1 MKDKQIPEEELFV
14 ELDSMY
20 QRVADIEKEEAAETL
35 IPEKKKPKQKK
46 KRSYRYFIIVAS
58 ISFIILASIFTLTI
72 LKPTI
77 IPQLFKIG
85 DTKPSTV
92 VTPPARPKLPKV
104 ATPPAPSK
112 SPSAVATAPTTSA
125 PPAVAPSPE
134 PAKPPAVV
142 TPLEPPTSP
151 AVATSPATSPTPS
164 VAPSPEPTKTP
175 AEPLSAQTKQE
186 TAKTAQEEV
195 KKEKAI
201 SQEITKPSRPLPQ
214 GRYYAIQVGA
224 FSDME
229 YVRELVEALKKDGLE
244 AYWLTMKS
252 RSRGTLYRVFVGQFM
267 NENEAAQFLKDKK
280 ILKNYP
286 DSFIKEVSSSKMNP

>member
-20 QRVADIEKEEAAETL
+20 QRVADIEKEEAAETS
-35 IPEKKKPKQKK
+35 IPEKKKPRQNK

-77 IPQLFKIG
+77 IPQLFKLG
-85 DTKPSTV
+85 DTQPSTV
-92 VTPPARPKLPKV
+92 APPPALPKRPKV

-112 SPSAVATAPTTSA
+112 
-125 PPAVAPSPE
+125 
-134 PAKPPAVV
+134 PPAVV
-142 TPLEPPTSP
+142 TPSEPPTSP

-164 VAPSPEPTKTP
+164 VAPS
-175 AEPLSAQTKQE
+175 AEPPKPPTESLSVQTKQE

-201 SQEITKPSRPLPQ
+201 SQEISKPSKPLPQ

-229 YVRELVEALKKDGLE
+229 NVRELVEALKKEGLE

-252 RSRGTLYRVFVGQFM
+252 RNRGTLYRVLVGQFM
-267 NENEAAQFLKDKK
+267 NENEAAQFLKNKK

-286 DSFIKEVSSSKMNP
+286 DSFIKEVSPSKINP

>member
-85 DTKPSTV
+85 DTQPSTV
-92 VTPPARPKLPKV
+92 VTPPPTPKRPAAVPSPAAPK
-104 ATPPAPSK
+104 PP
-112 SPSAVATAPTTSA
+112 AVATAPMTS
-125 PPAVAPSPE
+125 PLPAVAPSPE
-134 PAKPPAVV
+134 PAKPPAV
-142 TPLEPPTSP
+142 
-151 AVATSPATSPTPS
+151 ATSPATPPTPS
-164 VAPSPEPTKTP
+164 VAPSPEPSEPP
-175 AEPLSAQTKQE
+175 AEPFSSQTKQE
-186 TAKTAQEEV
+186 TAKTAQEEG
-195 KKEKAI
+195 KKENAI
-201 SQEITKPSRPLPQ
+201 SQEITKPSKPLPQ

-229 YVRELVEALKKDGLE
+229 NVRELVEALKKEGME

-252 RSRGTLYRVFVGQFM
+252 RNRGTLYRVLVGQFM
-267 NENEAAQFLKDKK
+267 NENEAAQFLKDKN

-286 DSFIKEVSSSKMNP
+286 DSFIKEVLSVKINP

>member
-104 ATPPAPSK
+104 ATPHAPSK
-112 SPSAVATAPTTSA
+112 PPPIVTS
-125 PPAVAPSPE
+125 S
-134 PAKPPAVV
+134 
-142 TPLEPPTSP
+142 EPPTSP

-164 VAPSPEPTKTP
+164 VAPSPEPPKPP
-175 AEPLSAQTKQE
+175 AESLSVQTKQE
-186 TAKTAQEEV
+186 TMKTAQEEV

-201 SQEITKPSRPLPQ
+201 SQEITKPGKPLPQ

-224 FSDME
+224 FSDMKN
-229 YVRELVEALKKDGLE
+229 VQELVEALKKEGLD

-252 RSRGTLYRVFVGQFM
+252 RNRGTLYRVVVGQFM
-267 NENEAAQFLKDKK
+267 DENEAVQFLKDKK

-286 DSFIKEVSSSKMNP
+286 DSFIKEVSSSKINP

>member
-20 QRVADIEKEEAAETL
+20 QRVADIEKEEAAETS
-35 IPEKKKPKQKK
+35 IPEKKKPRQNK

-77 IPQLFKIG
+77 IPQLFKMG
-85 DTKPSTV
+85 DTQPSTV
-92 VTPPARPKLPKV
+92 VTPPPTPKRPAAIPSSAAPK
-104 ATPPAPSK
+104 PP
-112 SPSAVATAPTTSA
+112 AVATAPTTSA

-134 PAKPPAVV
+134 PAKPPAVA
-142 TPLEPPTSP
+142 P
-151 AVATSPATSPTPS
+151 SPATSPTPS
-164 VAPSPEPTKTP
+164 VAPSPAPPKPP
-175 AEPLSAQTKQE
+175 AESLSVQTKQE
-186 TAKTAQEEV
+186 TAKTGQEEA

-201 SQEITKPSRPLPQ
+201 SQEITKPSKPLPQ

-229 YVRELVEALKKDGLE
+229 NVRELVEALKKEGME

-252 RSRGTLYRVFVGQFM
+252 RNKGTLYRVLVGQFV
-267 NENEAAQFLKDKK
+267 NENEATQFLKDKK

-286 DSFIKEVSSSKMNP
+286 DSFIKEFSSSKINP

>member
-20 QRVADIEKEEAAETL
+20 QRVADIEKEEAAETS
-35 IPEKKKPKQKK
+35 IPEKKIPRQNK

-58 ISFIILASIFTLTI
+58 ISFIILASIFTVTI

-77 IPQLFKIG
+77 IPQLFKLG
-85 DTKPSTV
+85 DTQPSTV
-92 VTPPARPKLPKV
+92 APPPALPKLPKV
-104 ATPPAPSK
+104 ATPPAPS
-112 SPSAVATAPTTSA
+112 
-125 PPAVAPSPE
+125 
-134 PAKPPAVV
+134 KPPAVV

-164 VAPSPEPTKTP
+164 VAPSAEPPKPP
-175 AEPLSAQTKQE
+175 AESLSVQTKQE
-186 TAKTAQEEV
+186 TVKTAQEDV

-201 SQEITKPSRPLPQ
+201 SQEITKPSKPLPQ

-224 FSDME
+224 LSDME
-229 YVRELVEALKKDGLE
+229 NVRELVEALKKEGLE

-252 RSRGTLYRVFVGQFM
+252 RSRGTLYRVLVGQFM

>member
-20 QRVADIEKEEAAETL
+20 QRVADIEKEEAAETP
-35 IPEKKKPKQKK
+35 IPEKKKPRQNK
-46 KRSYRYFIIVAS
+46 KRSYRYFITVAS
-58 ISFIILASIFTLTI
+58 ISFIILASIFTVTI

-77 IPQLFKIG
+77 IPQLFKMG
-85 DTKPSTV
+85 DTQPSTV
-92 VTPPARPKLPKV
+92 APPPAPPKRPKV

-112 SPSAVATAPTTSA
+112 PPAVVTPSEPPTS
-125 PPAVAPSPE
+125 PAVAPSPE
-134 PAKPPAVV
+134 PPKPPAES
-142 TPLEPPTSP
+142 L
-151 AVATSPATSPTPS
+151 S
-164 VAPSPEPTKTP
+164 V
-175 AEPLSAQTKQE
+175 QTKQG
-186 TAKTAQEEV
+186 TAKTAKEEV

-201 SQEITKPSRPLPQ
+201 SQEITKPSKPLPQ

-229 YVRELVEALKKDGLE
+229 NVRELVEALKKEGLE
-244 AYWLTMKS
+244 AYWLAMKGS
-252 RSRGTLYRVFVGQFM
+252 NRGTLYRVLVGQFM

-286 DSFIKEVSSSKMNP
+286 DSFIKEVSSSKINP

>member
-85 DTKPSTV
+85 DTQPSTV

-112 SPSAVATAPTTSA
+112 PPSAVATSTTTSA

-134 PAKPPAVV
+134 PAKP
-142 TPLEPPTSP
+142 P

-164 VAPSPEPTKTP
+164 VAPSPEPPKTP
-175 AEPLSAQTKQE
+175 AEPLSVQTKQE

-201 SQEITKPSRPLPQ
+201 SQEITKPSKSLLQ

-224 FSDME
+224 FNDME
-229 YVRELVEALKKDGLE
+229 NVRELIETLKKDGLE

-286 DSFIKEVSSSKMNP
+286 DSFIKEVLSSKINP

>member
-104 ATPPAPSK
+104 ATPHAPSK
-112 SPSAVATAPTTSA
+112 
-125 PPAVAPSPE
+125 PPP
-134 PAKPPAVV
+134 VV
-142 TPLEPPTSP
+142 TSSEPPTSP

-164 VAPSPEPTKTP
+164 VAPSPEPPKPP
-175 AEPLSAQTKQE
+175 AESLSVQTKQE
-186 TAKTAQEEV
+186 TMKTAQEEV

-201 SQEITKPSRPLPQ
+201 SQEITKPGKPLPQ

-224 FSDME
+224 FSDMKN
-229 YVRELVEALKKDGLE
+229 VQELVEALKKEGLD

-252 RSRGTLYRVFVGQFM
+252 RNRGTLYRVVVGQFM
-267 NENEAAQFLKDKK
+267 DENEAVQFLKDKK

-286 DSFIKEVSSSKMNP
+286 DSFIKEVSSSKINP

>member
-20 QRVADIEKEEAAETL
+20 QRVADIEKEEAAEIS
-35 IPEKKKPKQKK
+35 IPEKKKPRQNKQNK

-77 IPQLFKIG
+77 IPQLFKLG
-85 DTKPSTV
+85 DTQPSTV
-92 VTPPARPKLPKV
+92 APPPALPKLPKV
-104 ATPPAPSK
+104 ATPPAPS
-112 SPSAVATAPTTSA
+112 
-125 PPAVAPSPE
+125 
-134 PAKPPAVV
+134 KPPAVV

-151 AVATSPATSPTPS
+151 AVATSPATSPTPP
-164 VAPSPEPTKTP
+164 VAPSAEPPKPP
-175 AEPLSAQTKQE
+175 AESLSAQTKQE

-201 SQEITKPSRPLPQ
+201 SQEITKPSKPLPQ

-224 FSDME
+224 LSDME
-229 YVRELVEALKKDGLE
+229 NVRELVEALKKEGLE

-252 RSRGTLYRVFVGQFM
+252 RNRGTLYRVLVGQFM

>member
-20 QRVADIEKEEAAETL
+20 QRVADIEKEEAAETS
-35 IPEKKKPKQKK
+35 IPEKKKPKQKR
-46 KRSYRYFIIVAS
+46 KRSYRYFIIVGS

-77 IPQLFKIG
+77 IPQLFKM
-85 DTKPSTV
+85 DTQPSTV
-92 VTPPARPKLPKV
+92 VTPPPTRKRPAAIPSPAAPK
-104 ATPPAPSK
+104 PP
-112 SPSAVATAPTTSA
+112 AVATAPITSA
-125 PPAVAPSPE
+125 PPAVSPSPE
-134 PAKPPAVV
+134 PAKP
-142 TPLEPPTSP
+142 P

-164 VAPSPEPTKTP
+164 VAPSPEPPKPP
-175 AEPLSAQTKQE
+175 AESLSVQTKQE
-186 TAKTAQEEV
+186 TMKTAQEEV

-201 SQEITKPSRPLPQ
+201 SQEITKPGKPLPQ

-224 FSDME
+224 FSDMKN
-229 YVRELVEALKKDGLE
+229 VQELVEALKKEGLD

-252 RSRGTLYRVFVGQFM
+252 RNRGTLYRVVVGQFM
-267 NENEAAQFLKDKK
+267 DENEAAQFLKDKK

-286 DSFIKEVSSSKMNP
+286 DSFIKEVSSSKINP